1 MDGCW
6 QHNNSSTNVLRKKWA
21 FSNLNF
27 YYASKN
33 EPMDNYFA
41 TWYLLFFL
49 SIISHSSST
58 NLTKFPLSLS
68 LSLINHSIFFPVLS
82 TINIEFNITRY
93 FQISIEMFLLQ
104 RQIDIDIDMIWSSS
118 IGNCVLHIRW
128 QSWFSYIQQCHSFF
142 FHSTLLYY
150 KWWIS

>member
-1 MDGCW
+1 MDVDNTTILQPMYCERNGHFQIW
-6 QHNNSSTNVLRKKWA
+6 IFIMLQKMSQWITILQHGVCC
-21 FSNLNF
+21 
-27 YYASKN
+27 
-33 EPMDNYFA
+33 
-41 TWYLLFFL
+41 FFL
-49 SIISHSSST
+49 SSST

-68 LSLINHSIFFPVLS
+68 LSPWSIIQFFPVLS